1 MNKGYGRG
9 FYHLYELMQ
18 VWDFLVAGILPMR
31 SVAFSLIAIMLI
43 PACATV
49 SMVPG
54 QAVVETS
61 ATAEQTSLRN
71 ICNAYVKQ
79 AKAEH
84 WVTPSTGILGLAKV
98 LIDGASDKDNTRKN
112 YADIIEA
119 ETADVTVLH
128 ARFLTDIGAAR
139 VGLDAVNA
147 EAISFMVTSTETKA
161 SLRKDVVSF
170 EGALVAAQKSRRNF
184 AKATSVVA
192 KRSDVS
198 LVEIDASLAAF
209 DTTIDSARDIA
220 NQLANA
226 HASIASETAI
236 S

>member
-1 MNKGYGRG
+1 
-9 FYHLYELMQ
+9 
-18 VWDFLVAGILPMR
+18 MR
-31 SVAFSLIAIMLI
+31 SVALSLITIMLV

-61 ATAEQTSLRN
+61 TTAEQTSLRN

-84 WVTPSTGILGLAKV
+84 WVTPTAGILGLAKV
-98 LIDGASDKDNTRKN
+98 LIDGAPGKGHRHRN

-119 ETADVTVLH
+119 DTADVTILH
-128 ARFLTDIGAAR
+128 ARLLTDIGAAR
-139 VGLDAVNA
+139 IGLESVNA
-147 EAISFMVTSTETKA
+147 EAISFIATSTATKS

-170 EGALVAAQKSRRNF
+170 ESVLVTAQKSRRNF
-184 AKATSVVA
+184 TKAISVLA
-192 KRSDVS
+192 KRSDTS
-198 LVEIDASLAAF
+198 LAEIDASLAAF
-209 DTTIDSARDIA
+209 DAAIDNSRDTA
-220 NQLANA
+220 DRLANV
-226 HASIASETAI
+226 HASTPSYTAV

>member
-1 MNKGYGRG
+1 
-9 FYHLYELMQ
+9 
-18 VWDFLVAGILPMR
+18 VAGILPMR
-31 SVAFSLIAIMLI
+31 SVALSLIAIMLI

-98 LIDGASDKDNTRKN
+98 LIDGASDQDDARKN

-119 ETADVTVLH
+119 ETANLTVLH
-128 ARFLTDIGAAR
+128 ARLLTDIGAAR
-139 VGLDAVNA
+139 VGLDSVNDEAVGFVV
-147 EAISFMVTSTETKA
+147 SKTGTKA
-161 SLRKDVVSF
+161 GLRKDVVSF

-184 AKATSVVA
+184 AKAISVVA
-192 KRSDVS
+192 KRSDTS
-198 LVEIDASLAAF
+198 LAEIDASLAAF
-209 DTTIDSARDIA
+209 DASIDNARDIA
-220 NQLANA
+220 DRLANA
-226 HASIASETAI
+226 HASTPSETAV

>member
-1 MNKGYGRG
+1 M
-9 FYHLYELMQ
+9 
-18 VWDFLVAGILPMR
+18 AGILPMR
-31 SVAFSLIAIMLI
+31 SVALSLIAIMLI

-84 WVTPSTGILGLAKV
+84 WVTPSAGILGLAKV
-98 LIDGASDKDNTRKN
+98 LIDGASDQDDARKN

-119 ETADVTVLH
+119 ETANLTVLH
-128 ARFLTDIGAAR
+128 ARLLTDIGAAR
-139 VGLDAVNA
+139 VGLDSVNDEAVGFVV
-147 EAISFMVTSTETKA
+147 SKTRTKA
-161 SLRKDVVSF
+161 GLRKDVVSF

-184 AKATSVVA
+184 AKAISVVA
-192 KRSDVS
+192 KRSDTS
-198 LVEIDASLAAF
+198 LAEIDASLAAF
-209 DTTIDSARDIA
+209 DASIDNARDIA
-220 NQLANA
+220 DRLANA
-226 HASIASETAI
+226 HASTPSETAV